1 MLILENVLLAFHSLR
16 ANKMRSLLTML
27 GIIIG
32 IASVIAIMTL
42 GDSLSKSVTDS
53 MSSMGANNVTVGL
66 QQKSTTT
73 EVIGSGMTFSF
84 GPRMTKMQ
92 EKDYVTE
99 EMLSDLKTRYAHS
112 IEGYSLS
119 ENIGSGTAQ
128 HGAKYAYVNAE
139 GVNDA
144 NLKNLDLTLLA
155 GRFLTER
162 DQKEGRKV
170 VLVSDLLVKN
180 MFDGNSMEALG
191 QTVDILFKNRYY
203 TYTIVGVYQ
212 YEESSMGFS
221 STSEED
227 TETMMYLPLKTAKD
241 QNHNTMGYSQF
252 TILTAS
258 GVSASEFCDTVET
271 YMNQK
276 YYSDNNSFE
285 ISAMSMESIVK
296 SMTEMLSTV
305 ALVIAAIAGISLLV
319 GGIGV
324 MNIMLVSITERT
336 REIGTRKALG
346 ATNGSIRLQFI
357 MEAIVLC
364 LIGGALGILL
374 GIGIAA
380 VATKMMGYA
389 VSPSVNGIL
398 ISVSFSVFIGVFFG
412 YYPANKAA
420 KLHPIEA
427 LRYE

>member
-1 MLILENVLLAFHSLR
+1 MLIWENILLALTGLK

-42 GDSLSKSVTDS
+42 GDSISSSVTDS
-53 MSSMGANNVTVGL
+53 MSSMGANNITVGL

-73 EVIGSGMTFSF
+73 ETTGSGMTFSF
-84 GPRMTKMQ
+84 GPRMTQMSD
-92 EKDYVTE
+92 EDYVTD
-99 EMLSDLKTRYAHS
+99 EMLQDLSERYGDFIDGFA
-112 IEGYSLS
+112 LS

-128 HGAKYAYVNAE
+128 QGSLSAYVNAM
-139 GVNDA
+139 GVNAA
-144 NLKNLDLTLLA
+144 NLENADLTLLA
-155 GRFLTER
+155 GRELSER
-162 DQKEGRKV
+162 DQTEARKV
-170 VLVSDLLVKN
+170 ALVSDLLVEN
-180 MFDGNSMEALG
+180 MFGGNNMDAVG
-191 QTVDILFKNRYY
+191 KTVDVLFNDRYY
-203 TYTIVGVYQ
+203 TYTIVGVYE
-212 YEESSMGFS
+212 YEASGADFS
-221 STSEED
+221 STSDED
-227 TETMMYLPLKTAKD
+227 TETTMYLPLQTAKN
-241 QNHNTMGYSQF
+241 QNHNTSGYSQF

-258 GVSASEFCDTVET
+258 GVSATDFCTTIED
-271 YMNQK
+271 YMNNR
-276 YYSDNNSFE
+276 YYQNNESFE
-285 ISAMSMESIVK
+285 ISAMSMESIIE
-296 SMTEMLSTV
+296 SMTEMLS
-305 ALVIAAIAGISLLV
+305 AISLAIAAIAGISLLV

-364 LIGGALGILL
+364 LVGGFIGILL
-374 GIGIAA
+374 GISIAA
-380 VATKMMGYA
+380 VATNLMGYA
-389 VSPSVNGIL
+389 VSPSVEGIV

-420 KLHPIEA
+420 KLNPIEA